1 MVLSCWP
8 LRGSHMRDLG
18 RLGIALTVV
27 AVIGART
34 LESACAQ
41 QSSRLDVGIA
51 AGPTPY
57 DLSGTGTALG
67 AGIRA
72 PWQVQ
77 AWLIIEPGVGFLS
90 YESQFAD
97 RTSYLFPELSVQGQF
112 RLGRAR
118 PFLGGGVGGAL
129 VVQGEGE
136 TVETLHAVVGS
147 RIDVSPDWVIS
158 GEIRVRAVQPWTGN
172 TADFLVGVSRR
183 IS

>member
-1 MVLSCWP
+1 MLY
-8 LRGSHMRDLG
+8 LG
-18 RLGIALTVV
+18 RLSIALAVV
-27 AVIGART
+27 AVVGARD
-34 LESACAQ
+34 LESAYAQ
-41 QSSRLDVGIA
+41 QSTRLDLAIA

-77 AWLIIEPGVGFLS
+77 TWLIIEPGVGFLS
-90 YESQFAD
+90 YESQFVD
-97 RTSYLFPELSVQGQF
+97 QTSYLFPELSVQGQF

-118 PFLGGGVGGAL
+118 PFLGGGAGGAF
-129 VVQGEGE
+129 VVQGEGQ

-158 GEIRVRAVQPWTGN
+158 GEVRVRAVQPWSGN
-172 TADFLVGVSRR
+172 TADFLVGLSRR
-183 IS
+183 LN